1 MSQQINIVPNRPEFQ
16 QDFACRWK
24 MNALR
29 VKKEGHGKNVR
40 TCILNI
46 TTVAEQL
53 NIPHS
58 PQFISKYLALEL
70 GSRES
75 WDKNR
80 KIATI
85 KGVHSQETLQEKLHG
100 FLDLF
105 ILCPNCWAPE
115 LRHKW
120 KKAVVARCMACGW
133 EGHSIRSGH
142 RVGKFILRHPPP
154 KGKTAKRA
162 DPNRDEI
169 IIEAKRKTPP
179 KKENWDAWTLA
190 TKCPPEEDLPPSTE
204 SPDASMNVSYDP
216 PPEPVGSNQR
226 SSKSTEQWWEE
237 MHKVDRECQPKTLL
251 GLFRAVLAGSD
262 CKLVDAVSE
271 FLRLEAAHKLDQLA
285 VTKLVADACLDF
297 RENEETGTTPLQA
310 LSQSIQKNYL
320 FLNWFTSQSQIDRMR
335 SDCDAMLMSY
345 IENELV
351 NRGMLKDVPLVLE
364 MLYDNY
370 VFDAA
375 FFVAWSERKAS
386 YVLRDQTDLE
396 LVRSAAT
403 PFVEWARS
411 QVEEETAV

>member
-1 MSQQINIVPNRPEFQ
+1 
-16 QDFACRWK
+16 

-70 GSRES
+70 GSRDT

-85 KGVHSQETLQEKLHG
+85 KGVHSQQTLQEKLHG

-120 KKAVVARCMACGW
+120 KKRGAVIARCVACGW
-133 EGHSIRSGH
+133 EGRSIRSGH
-142 RVGKFILRHPPP
+142 RVGKFILRNPPP
-154 KGKTAKRA
+154 KGRTAKRP
-162 DPNRDEI
+162 DPNGNDI
-169 IIEAKRKTPP
+169 VIEATRKVPP
-179 KKENWDAWTLA
+179 VKENWDAWTLA
-190 TKCPPEEDLPPSTE
+190 TKCPPEESLPPREE
-204 SPDASMNVSYDP
+204 SLQNVACGP
-216 PPEPVGSNQR
+216 PTTATGPVGSNQR
-226 SSKSTEQWWEE
+226 TPKTTEQWWED
-237 MHKVDRECQPKTLL
+237 MHKVDRELQPKTPL
-251 GLFRAVLAGSD
+251 GLFRVVLAEAD
-262 CKLVDAVSE
+262 CRLVDAVSE

-285 VTKLVADACLDF
+285 VTKLVVDACLDF
-297 RENEETGTTPLQA
+297 RENEDTGTTPLQA
-310 LSQSIQKNYL
+310 LSQSVQKNHL
-320 FLNWFTSQSQIDRMR
+320 FLNWFTSQARVDRMR
-335 SDCDAMLMSY
+335 SDCDFMLMSY
-345 IENELV
+345 IENELL

-364 MLYDNY
+364 LLYDNY

-375 FFVAWSERKAS
+375 FFVAWSDKKAS
-386 YVLRDQTDLE
+386 YVVRDQTDMD
-396 LVRSAAT
+396 LVRSAGA

-411 QVEEETAV
+411 QMEETAV